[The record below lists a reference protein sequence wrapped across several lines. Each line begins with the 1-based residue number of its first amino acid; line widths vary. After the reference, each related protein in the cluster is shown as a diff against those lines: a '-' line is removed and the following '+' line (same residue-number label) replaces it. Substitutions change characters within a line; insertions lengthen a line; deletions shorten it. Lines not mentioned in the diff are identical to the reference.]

1 MDSAHGRYVIV
12 FNGEIYNF
20 LELRAALEAQGM
32 SFRGHSD
39 TEVML
44 AAFERVGVIEATQ
57 QFAGMF
63 AFALFDKTERRLYL
77 GRDRIG
83 EKPLYYGWVGNVL
96 LFGSELKALRAHPA
110 WRSRGGAGINRGA
123 LSLLLQYGY
132 IPGPHT
138 IYEGINKLPPGTIA
152 AFAEGRLLEIQRY
165 WSAADKAA
173 DADTDRAAVNEED
186 LANELDGL
194 LRDVVKREMISDVP
208 LGAFLSGGIDSSLV
222 VALMQSQ
229 SSRPVRTFT
238 IGFHE
243 QEYNEANHAK
253 AVAHHL
259 GTDHTELYV
268 TPEEALAVVPKLP
281 TLYDEPLGD
290 CSQIPTFLVSAL
302 ARRYVTVSLSGDGG
316 DELFGGYDRYTR
328 GLRIWRRLAPIPR
341 IARRGFARVLRAVRP
356 ERWDAVLR
364 WGGASISRRLGVR
377 ITGDRLHKLAEVVA
391 SDSAVTMYRD
401 LLTHWQNATSVVR
414 DSHNLDTAL
423 GHLDS
428 TDVRDRSG
436 HALLGVMMA
445 LDLVTYL
452 PDDVLVKVD
461 RASMAVSLE
470 SRAPFLEHRVA
481 EFARRVP
488 PDMKVKN
495 GRGKW
500 LLRRLL
506 ARYVPSSLVDRP
518 KMGFGVPIDH
528 WLRGPLKEW
537 AASLL
542 DAARLKREGYLDP
555 APIQQ
560 KWNEHQDGSR
570 NWQYLL
576 WDVLMFQAWLETQ

>member
-1 MDSAHGRYVIV
+1 MCGIVGFWTPGGLDDSARPALERMTSAVRHRGPDDSGNWLDPSLGVALGHRRLAVIDLTLEGRQPMDSAHGRYVIV

-186 LANELDGL
+186 LASELDGL
-194 LRDVVKREMISDVP
+194 LRDVVK
-208 LGAFLSGGIDSSLV
+208 
-222 VALMQSQ
+222 
-229 SSRPVRTFT
+229 
-238 IGFHE
+238 
-243 QEYNEANHAK
+243 
-253 AVAHHL
+253 
-259 GTDHTELYV
+259 
-268 TPEEALAVVPKLP
+268 PEEALAVVPKLP

-452 PDDVLVKVD
+452 PDDV
-461 RASMAVSLE
+461 
-470 SRAPFLEHRVA
+470 
-481 EFARRVP
+481 
-488 PDMKVKN
+488 
-495 GRGKW
+495 
-500 LLRRLL
+500 
-506 ARYVPSSLVDRP
+506 
-518 KMGFGVPIDH
+518 
-528 WLRGPLKEW
+528 
-537 AASLL
+537 
-542 DAARLKREGYLDP
+542 
-555 APIQQ
+555 
-560 KWNEHQDGSR
+560 
-570 NWQYLL
+570 
-576 WDVLMFQAWLETQ
+576 